1 MPNPSIKDLAYRGL
15 AATLGGPVDLA
26 SMVMRPF
33 GYSTPDAQVVG
44 GSEWMGKKMEDMG
57 IVSSARSP
65 LQEFAASMTIP
76 TPGGIGKGLAM
87 AAPALIGATRGLGK
101 AEDALK
107 TLDTLNPTGS
117 VFANYAPEV
126 RASLPLGKN
135 ITTLDK
141 TMGGKPDDLIT
152 IYRGAPRNQNKINPG
167 DFITDNQQL
176 AKDYAGDGH
185 VIKMQVKR
193 GDVLDD
199 VTDPLGNEYIYR
211 PNASTR
217 GIGKVNDAFK
227 NPIENVLQ
235 SMSRNIDDDSIN
247 AAFGANGYVYHTPL
261 RPFENSQ
268 QSAIGVKATPLAER
282 VFTTDT
288 PLSAAQLR
296 AIEAIP
302 MSDNSTRAIAK
313 EIADSGAFAFM
324 HKDGKRFSVVMPSA
338 KNDKTIQTTQYDTKG
353 AIGDSQHGSNED
365 AIKELIYS
373 GYTKILDPDRAEK
386 MMERVMLK

>member
-76 TPGGIGKGLAM
+76 TPSGIGKGLAM
-87 AAPALIGATRGLGK
+87 AAPALIGATRG
-101 AEDALK
+101 
-107 TLDTLNPTGS
+107 
-117 VFANYAPEV
+117 
-126 RASLPLGKN
+126 
-135 ITTLDK
+135 
-141 TMGGKPDDLIT
+141 
-152 IYRGAPRNQNKINPG
+152 
-167 DFITDNQQL
+167 
-176 AKDYAGDGH
+176 
-185 VIKMQVKR
+185 
-193 GDVLDD
+193 
-199 VTDPLGNEYIYR
+199 
-211 PNASTR
+211 
-217 GIGKVNDAFK
+217 IGKVDDAFK

>member
-44 GSEWMGKKMEDMG
+44 GSEWLGKKMEDVG
-57 IVSSARSP
+57 LVSSARSP
-65 LQEFAASMTIP
+65 LQEFAASMIVP
-76 TPGGIGKGLAM
+76 SPDDLYRAAAM
-87 AAPALIGATRGLGK
+87 APALIGATRGIGK
-101 AEDALK
+101 VEDALK

-117 VFANYAPEV
+117 VFVNYAPEV

-193 GDVLDD
+193 GDILDD
-199 VTDPLGNEYIYR
+199 ITDSLGNEYIYR
-211 PNASTR
+211 PNA
-217 GIGKVNDAFK
+217 
-227 NPIENVLQ
+227 
-235 SMSRNIDDDSIN
+235 
-247 AAFGANGYVYHTPL
+247 Y
-261 RPFENSQ
+261 
-268 QSAIGVKATPLAER
+268 
-282 VFTTDT
+282 
-288 PLSAAQLR
+288 
-296 AIEAIP
+296 
-302 MSDNSTRAIAK
+302 K
-313 EIADSGAFAFM
+313 EI
-324 HKDGKRFSVVMPSA
+324 K
-338 KNDKTIQTTQYDTKG
+338 
-353 AIGDSQHGSNED
+353 
-365 AIKELIYS
+365 
-373 GYTKILDPDRAEK
+373 
-386 MMERVMLK
+386 